1 MQTIGIDTDFWSGRR
16 VFVTGHTGFIGGW
29 LCAWLDRLGARTT
42 GYALAPP
49 TEPNFYRAAGLDRSV
64 DSHIGDIRDRAGLS
78 AAITEA
84 APEIVLH
91 LAAQP
96 LVRKAHAEPIETFEV
111 NVMGT
116 ANLLEAL
123 RETPSTRAAVIMTT
137 DKVYRNDELD
147 RGYREDDVL
156 GGREPYGCSKA
167 CAEHVVDAYR
177 ESYFGGANPRPGIA
191 TVRAGNVIGGGDWA
205 EDRLVPD
212 AVRALAVGRT
222 LEIRNPA
229 AIRPWQHALDPIRGI
244 LMLAQ
249 RLVENPERGVG
260 GWNFGPAEVD
270 SWPVSDLADTFTRL
284 WGDDA
289 RWRPS
294 GDETAAPYE
303 AKVLRLDAAKATSD
317 LGWRSLW
324 NIERALSATVEWYRT
339 HCAGGDVRELTFHQI
354 AAFEGAN

>member
-1 MQTIGIDTDFWSGRR
+1 MQTVGLDREFWSGRR

-29 LCAWLDRLGARTT
+29 LCAWLDQLGARTA
-42 GYALAPP
+42 GYALDPP
-49 TEPNFYRAAGLDRSV
+49 TEPSFHRVVGLDR
-64 DSHIGDIRDRAGLS
+64 DIDGRIADIRDRTTLS
-78 AAITEA
+78 AAITEF
-84 APEIVLH
+84 APEIVIH

-96 LVRKAHAEPIETFEV
+96 LVRVAHAEPIETFEI

-123 RETPSTRAAVIMTT
+123 RNVTSTRAAVIMTT
-137 DKVYRNDELD
+137 DKVYRDDELD
-147 RGYREDDVL
+147 RGYREDDIL

-177 ESYFGGANPRPGIA
+177 ESYFNGANSPLGIA

-205 EDRLVPD
+205 RDRLVPD
-212 AVRALAVGRT
+212 AVRALTAGRPF
-222 LEIRNPA
+222 EVRNPA

-249 RLVENPERGVG
+249 RLVESPEHGSG
-260 GWNFGPAEVD
+260 GWNFGPAAAD
-270 SWPVSDLADTFTRL
+270 AWPVSRITDAFTRL

-289 RWRPS
+289 EWRPS
-294 GDETAAPYE
+294 DGPTAAPYE
-303 AKVLRLDAAKATSD
+303 AKLLRLDSTKATRD
-317 LGWRSLW
+317 LGWRSQW
-324 NIERALSATVEWYRT
+324 TIERALSATVEWYRT
-339 HCAGGDVRELTFHQI
+339 HFTGGDVRGLTFRQI

>member
-1 MQTIGIDTDFWSGRR
+1 MQTVGIDRDFWSGRR

-29 LCAWLDRLGARTT
+29 LCAWLDRLGARTA
-42 GYALAPP
+42 GYALEPP
-49 TEPNFYRAAGLDRSV
+49 TEPSFHRTVDLDRAV
-64 DSHIGDIRDRAGLS
+64 DGCIADIRDRTTLS
-78 AAITEA
+78 AKIAKF
-84 APEIVLH
+84 APEIILH
-91 LAAQP
+91 LAARP
-96 LVRKAHAEPIETFEV
+96 LVRMAYAEPIETFEV

-123 RETPSTRAAVIMTT
+123 REAPSARAAVIMTT
-137 DKVYRNDELD
+137 DKVYRDDELD

-177 ESYFGGANPRPGIA
+177 ESYFDGGNGRLGIA

-205 EDRLVPD
+205 QDRLVPD
-212 AVRALAVGRT
+212 AVRALAAGRT

-249 RLVENPERGVG
+249 RLVESPERGSG
-260 GWNFGPAEVD
+260 GWNFGPAAAD
-270 SWPVSDLADTFTRL
+270 SWPVSRLADTFTRL

-289 RWRPS
+289 RWRPT

-303 AKVLRLDAAKATSD
+303 AKLLRLDAAKATGD
-317 LGWRSLW
+317 LGWCSLW

-339 HCAGGDVRELTFHQI
+339 HCAGGDVRGLTLRQI